1 MKHDIYRKCL
11 ALSLTMFLF
20 KFFNQILKSY
30 CLWLIHYILT
40 SRTLFYLVLIGES
53 YKHILLNI
61 FILLSFNLYFKRY
74 LEPKSLT
81 KFAKP

>member
-11 ALSLTMFLF
+11 VLSLTMFLF

-40 SRTLFYLVLIGES
+40 SRTLFYFVLIGES